1 MEAALVEPKF
11 QRVPGLL
18 GPIFE
23 EAGTGDRQMRE
34 ALFLTFNVDLGFFE
48 ARLLGP
54 VRAAGAAVT
63 VIADASVF
71 APDPRNVRSAGHG
84 YALGLAAMG
93 GAFHP
98 KLTVL
103 AGPHRALIGIGS
115 GNLTIGGWHSNDEVL
130 TTIRASR
137 DDGVPTVIRDV
148 VAFLDQ
154 LPERV
159 TISPLAREGIA
170 RTAAQLAEL
179 IDSGPLIDTGH
190 ALVTSLAGPII
201 GQLPGEHVD
210 ELEIAAPFHDVGG
223 RALAALIRRY
233 APTRVTVLAQP
244 DQAVMDSAVLQAVAS
259 GAGCDLRFVQL
270 DGEHLSPGRY
280 RHGKV
285 ITGLLAGEPSWSL
298 VGSPNATAAAL
309 LGLAP
314 SGNCEIAVLSRASTS
329 LLPTPTVPVVD
340 VAALTNM
347 IGPAGEADDRGAPG
361 LVRLLEARAVEGGVE
376 VRLSGPTSVDID
388 VEISAYAASPDR
400 FEPLGTIAEGESV
413 QLFSGSF
420 PAGSRVRIGEQ
431 LQFLAYADQVVNRIR
446 PTGAGRP
453 NLDATVTEL
462 FTSDV
467 AAAQWHDAL
476 TRLLLTHSQGR
487 AHTGETAAKAVNE
500 SDAATNW
507 RTLDDL
513 DRWSEYTDDALTRLG
528 MPIFQLAAGS
538 AAPTKPVGSSLPSA
552 APAWED
558 HFDETTEAFEEDE
571 TAESMLAEDNE
582 TAIATPLSPHKR
594 SRLRKWIADLVS
606 LSPHLGPLERI
617 AVTQLTIAGSSALI
631 WERDDHSPKWF
642 AALATAVE
650 AMARDDWPAAVA
662 DQAAAVTAVAV
673 YRLRMAVPPDE
684 RGGEA
689 DRFRGLVQRVAP
701 LLNSATAD
709 AVSDNLELLS
719 GATLIQRSAEDVL
732 DHVAEAANARP
743 DHAILRV
750 LANVLPDLDIA
761 WAARGELIVAGRLTN
776 PRAIAAQVFNHAS
789 SLDELAVGVN
799 STNGAWLVAAK
810 VPDRITIVEG
820 GKRPATYKTYK
831 IPRQSN
837 PARVLTEPEFAQASR
852 ISTPPFTKP
861 DSTDLEVLKQLGIEH
876 VPLTG

>member
-1 MEAALVEPKF
+1 MVEAKF

-48 ARLLGP
+48 ARLLGQ

-63 VIADASVF
+63 VIADAGVF

-103 AGPHRALIGIGS
+103 AGPHRALVGIGS

-137 DDGVPTVIRDV
+137 DDGVPSVLGDV
-148 VAFLDQ
+148 AAFLDQ
-154 LPERV
+154 LPQRV

-179 IDSGPLIDTGH
+179 IDVGPIIDTGH
-190 ALVTSLAGPII
+190 SLVTSLAGPII
-201 GQLPGEHVD
+201 DQLPGEHVD
-210 ELEIAAPFHDVGG
+210 ELEVAAPFHDIGG
-223 RALAALIRRY
+223 RALAALIRRFT
-233 APTRVTVLAQP
+233 PTRVTVLAQP
-244 DQAVMDSAVLQAVAS
+244 DQAVMDSAVLQSVA
-259 GAGCDLRFVQL
+259 AREECDLRFVQL

-309 LGLAP
+309 LGVAP
-314 SGNCEIAVLSRASTS
+314 VGNCEIAVLSRAAPS

-340 VAALTNM
+340 VSALTKM
-347 IGPAGEADDRGAPG
+347 IGPSLDADGPQAPG
-361 LVRLLEARAVEGGVE
+361 LVRLLEARAVEEGVE
-376 VRLSGPTSVDID
+376 VHLSGPATRDLD
-388 VEISAYAASPDR
+388 VEISPYAASPDT
-400 FEPLGTIAEGESV
+400 FERLGSIAAGESV
-413 QLFSGSF
+413 HRFAGSF
-420 PAGSRVRIGEQ
+420 PAGSRIRIGEQ
-431 LQFLAYADQVVNRIR
+431 LQFLAYADHVVNRMR

-453 NLDATVTEL
+453 NLDATVTDL

-487 AHTGETAAKAVNE
+487 ARTGDGATAAGTD
-500 SDAATNW
+500 SSGATNW

-513 DRWSEYTDDALTRLG
+513 DRWSDYADDALTRLG

-538 AAPTKPVGSSLPSA
+538 AAPTKPVGASLPNA

-558 HFDETTEAFEEDE
+558 QFDETTEAFEEDE
-571 TAESMLAEDNE
+571 TAESM
-582 TAIATPLSPHKR
+582 TAGDTEATVATPLSPYQR
-594 SRLRKWIADLVS
+594 SRLRKWISDLVT

-617 AVTQLTIAGSSALI
+617 AVTQLTIAGSTALI
-631 WERDDHSPKWF
+631 WEPADHAHEWF
-642 AALATAVE
+642 TPLAAAAE
-650 AMARDDWPAAVA
+650 AMARDDWPAAIV
-662 DQAAAVTAVAV
+662 DQAAAVTAVAI

-684 RGGEA
+684 RGAHA
-689 DRFRGLVQRVAP
+689 DRFRGLVQTVAP
-701 LLNSATAD
+701 LLESVTAD
-709 AVSDNLELLS
+709 AVADNLELLS
-719 GATLIQRSAEDVL
+719 GATLIERSADDVL
-732 DHVAEAANARP
+732 AHVAEVTNARP

-750 LANVLPDLDIA
+750 LTNVLPDLDIA
-761 WAARGELIVAGRLTN
+761 WAAAGKLIVAGRLTN

-799 STNGAWLVAAK
+799 ATNGAWLVAAK
-810 VPDRITIVEG
+810 VPDRITLVEG
-820 GKRPATYKTYK
+820 GKRPTTYRTYK

-837 PARVLTEPEFAQASR
+837 PARVLSEPEFAQASR

-861 DSTDLEVLKQLGIEH
+861 DAVDLEVLEQLGIDDG
-876 VPLTG
+876 PLTG